1 MLQLCVLMKYSFEQ
15 RHFRQQTQ
23 RKIDWKEADPGGLL
37 YIWRFFLDVTLAF
50 EYRSLKTHK
59 GKNHM
64 RYINASK
71 ILTSDVQNLKVSSV
85 HEVLYF
91 CLSFFLL
98 RNCIYRLLNFSQRN
112 HYTLI
117 YFLKITSYKPTVHV
131 YDEYK
136 HSKTQFHP
144 DCKKLAWLQESAIS
158 SIIKH
163 QLICFILS
171 LQTPPLEYDLPW
183 ALCN

>member
-1 MLQLCVLMKYSFEQ
+1 MGCCIFGV
-15 RHFRQQTQ
+15 
-23 RKIDWKEADPGGLL
+23 
-37 YIWRFFLDVTLAF
+37 FFLDVTLAF

-64 RYINASK
+64 HYINASK

-98 RNCIYRLLNFSQRN
+98 RNCIYGLLNFSQRN

-171 LQTPPLEYDLPW
+171 LQIPPLEYDLPW